1 MQDTYRVKKTACSR
15 AHCLPLVAPR
25 SSSAAAGLHE
35 RKERRYLRQEE
46 GISVQAPLA
55 ARCAPSAQA
64 WASLP
69 GKSEAPHSSFSAQAW
84 RLILGQLSSRH
95 VQLEIPEHQVLLQGR
110 RLVGKEGGQRY
121 LQRSGARFTSAAS
134 STLWQSRLSTGWG
147 GGKRA
152 ARMMRRA
159 GKPAGGMCDAQ
170 GMPRAHRG
178 QREVGVG
185 APHEV
190 LGLHCGP
197 AVDDNRK
204 LAVLVGRAVGHRV
217 QLQRTKQ

>member
-1 MQDTYRVKKTACSR
+1 MCALCASVGFSARQERGPTFFFLGAGLAPYSRPTLKQARTAGNSGT
-15 AHCLPLVAPR
+15 PGT
-25 SSSAAAGLHE
+25 AAG
-35 RKERRYLRQEE
+35 
-46 GISVQAPLA
+46 QAPGRQRRRPAIPAAQRGAIHQRGIVNALA
-55 ARCAPSAQA
+55 EPPLDRM
-64 WASLP
+64 
-69 GKSEAPHSSFSAQAW
+69 
-84 RLILGQLSSRH
+84 
-95 VQLEIPEHQVLLQGR
+95 
-110 RLVGKEGGQRY
+110 
-121 LQRSGARFTSAAS
+121 
-134 STLWQSRLSTGWG
+134 G